1 MVAAIE
7 TKNEGKRY
15 PKTILHYNR
24 DKVKIHPTQKPVT
37 LGANAMMNSSRPNQI
52 VLDLFTGSG
61 SSIIAAEQTGRICY
75 AMELDPKFCDVIRK
89 RYFRFINK
97 LNYDEDDT
105 GWEDFTP
112 KVEANHD
119 GEKD

>member
-1 MVAAIE
+1 
-7 TKNEGKRY
+7 
-15 PKTILHYNR
+15 
-24 DKVKIHPTQKPVT
+24 
-37 LGANAMMNSSRPNQI
+37 AMMNSSRPNQI

-75 AMELDPKFCDVIRK
+75 GMELDPKFCDVIRK

-97 LNYDEDDT
+97 LNHDDDDT

-112 KVEANHD
+112 KVEANNDH
-119 GEKD
+119 EKV

>member
-1 MVAAIE
+1 
-7 TKNEGKRY
+7 
-15 PKTILHYNR
+15 
-24 DKVKIHPTQKPVT
+24 
-37 LGANAMMNSSRPNQI
+37 MMNSSRPNQI
-52 VLDLFTGSG
+52 VLDLCTGSG

>member
-1 MVAAIE
+1 MLTSKQRAYL
-7 TKNEGKRY
+7 KS
-15 PKTILHYNR
+15 L
-24 DKVKIHPTQKPVT
+24 
-37 LGANAMMNSSRPNQI
+37 
-52 VLDLFTGSG
+52 
-61 SSIIAAEQTGRICY
+61 

>member
-1 MVAAIE
+1 M
-7 TKNEGKRY
+7 
-15 PKTILHYNR
+15 L
-24 DKVKIHPTQKPVT
+24 
-37 LGANAMMNSSRPNQI
+37 
-52 VLDLFTGSG
+52 
-61 SSIIAAEQTGRICY
+61 RICY

-89 RYFRFINK
+89 RYFRFMNK